1 MIRTLSIWP
10 SIVRTVRTW
19 ATRGARHEAQARLE
33 AACLAVRAARDRGDT
48 RRQHA
53 AEQQARRLRLYAL
66 RLELG
71 R

>member
-10 SIVRTVRTW
+10 SIVRTLRAW

-33 AACLAVRAARDRGDT
+33 AACRAARERGDT

-53 AEQQARRLRLYAL
+53 AEMQARRLRLYAL

>member
-1 MIRTLSIWP
+1 MIRTLTIWP

-19 ATRGARHEAQARLE
+19 ATRGARHKAQARLD
-33 AACLAVRAARDRGDT
+33 AAVIAVRAARERGDT

-53 AEQQARRLRLYAL
+53 AEQQGRRLRLYAL